1 MSTRCQIEFMHI
13 STREE
18 KEGPEKGKIVKV
30 IRRRTV
36 YRHSDGYPESVI
48 PDLEEFLEWNRGRN
62 YDLEYQAANFIYWSK
77 KKMEKQIE
85 RDLTMMGYIHKEQDV
100 VPEEERKIQTD
111 KRVSEMKRRMIL
123 TGHGICNNDEFHT
136 DISYYYEVIS
146 DSETKKITI
155 KCYQPD
161 HPVPKKKEDF
171 KLINYKMLPAGPP
184 PVPKKKRE

>member
-18 KEGPEKGKIVKV
+18 KEGPEKGKLVKV

-48 PDLEEFLEWNRGRN
+48 PDLKEFLKWNEGRN
-62 YDLEYQAANFIYWSK
+62 FDLEYQAANFIYFSK

-85 RDLTMMGYIHKEQDV
+85 EDLQIVWGTTN
-100 VPEEERKIQTD
+100 VP
-111 KRVSEMKRRMIL
+111 EMKRRMIL
-123 TGHGICNNDEFHT
+123 TGHGICNNDEFHS
-136 DISYYYEVIS
+136 DIFYYYEVIS
-146 DSETKKITI
+146 DSETKEITI
-155 KCYQPD
+155 KSYQPD

-171 KLINYKMLPAGPP
+171 KLISTEK
-184 PVPKKKRE
+184 VKI

>member
-18 KEGPEKGKIVKV
+18 KEGPEKGKLVKV
-30 IRRRTV
+30 VRRRTV

-48 PDLEEFLEWNRGRN
+48 PDLKEFLGWNEGRN
-62 YDLEYQAANFIYWSK
+62 FDLEYQAANFIYWSK

-85 RDLTMMGYIHKEQDV
+85 RDLKMAWGTTK
-100 VPEEERKIQTD
+100 VPD
-111 KRVSEMKRRMIL
+111 MKRRMIL
-123 TGHGICNNDEFHT
+123 TGHGICNNDEFHP
-136 DISYYYEVIS
+136 DIFYYYEVIS
-146 DSETKKITI
+146 DSESKEITI

-171 KLINYKMLPAGPP
+171 KLISTEK
-184 PVPKKKRE
+184 VKI